1 MNCVRKCGFTDCFFH
16 APISLPGAILV
27 FTVCGNANQFELIT
41 GINTVCFYVLH
52 GDILFFF
59 LFAIKYSKVGPITCI
74 VCHAN

>member
-52 GDILFFF
+52 GDILIFCG
-59 LFAIKYSKVGPITCI
+59 KH
-74 VCHAN
+74 HAYIFDKPLLYL